1 LYLLHVHF
9 VGLEVTEAAD
19 LSILKVGD
27 VQRWLFGVFEF
38 IPKMFLAPDYEGL
51 GREGMLLTLLLR

>member
-1 LYLLHVHF
+1 